1 MIKQSRENFIEFIN
15 DTLNRFGFIKE
26 SDGERWILNHDIQT
40 GGSVVVV
47 NGQRINNPGEIH
59 HIEFNIEV
67 VGNGSMKD
75 TDSNIEEE
83 FIEID
88 FYAIENEIRQD
99 ITPTMCM
106 YFDDNNEFNELINN
120 ILRR

>member
-15 DTLNRFGFIKE
+15 DTLNRFGFVKE
-26 SDGERWILNHDIQT
+26 FDDERWILNHDIQT
-40 GGSVVVV
+40 GGGVMIV
-47 NGQRINNPGEIH
+47 NGQQINNPGEVH
-59 HIEFNIEV
+59 HIVFNIEV